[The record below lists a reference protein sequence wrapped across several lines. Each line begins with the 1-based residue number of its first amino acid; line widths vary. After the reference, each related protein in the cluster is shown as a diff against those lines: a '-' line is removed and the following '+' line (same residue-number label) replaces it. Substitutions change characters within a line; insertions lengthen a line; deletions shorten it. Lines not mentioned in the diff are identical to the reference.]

1 MQATLPSIPEPS
13 TPAQPRRSVLRE
25 AALSRWDNEG
35 GSLPDPV
42 QDELFA
48 DQELAVASHTTI
60 AEWVHLRM
68 RLIAMENVLIAL
80 LAEAPASQRA
90 LVREMAACIAPR
102 SGAAAHPLTTQAA
115 LQMNQLV
122 DRAGHFCAG

>member
-1 MQATLPSIPEPS
+1 MHATPPSMPEPS
-13 TPAQPRRSVLRE
+13 TPGKSTRSALRE

-48 DQELAVASHTTI
+48 DQDLALSTHTTI
-60 AEWVHLRM
+60 AEWVHLRT

-80 LAEAPASQRA
+80 LAEAPASQRE

-102 SGAAAHPLTTQAA
+102 PGAEAHPLTTRAA

-122 DRAGHFCAG
+122 DRAEHLCG

>member
-1 MQATLPSIPEPS
+1 MRTTQPLP
-13 TPAQPRRSVLRE
+13 PARVSLRE
-25 AALSRWDNEG
+25 AALSRWDSEG

-42 QDELFA
+42 QNDLFA
-48 DQELAVASHTTI
+48 DQDLAVASHTTI

-80 LAEAPASQRA
+80 LAEAPDSQRA

-102 SGAAAHPLTTQAA
+102 PGATAHPLTVQAA

-122 DRAGHFCAG
+122 DRAGHFCGS

>member
-1 MQATLPSIPEPS
+1 MHASPPS
-13 TPAQPRRSVLRE
+13 TPTTLRE

-35 GSLPDPV
+35 GSPPDPV
-42 QDELFA
+42 QDDLFD
-48 DQELAVASHTTI
+48 DQDLAVCAHTTI

-80 LAEAPASQRA
+80 LAKAPDSQRA
-90 LVREMAACIAPR
+90 LVREMAACISPR
-102 SGAAAHPLTTQAA
+102 PGSTPHPLTVHAA

-122 DRAGHFCAG
+122 DRAGNLCGG